1 MLRSV
6 QSNLAIAQMSL
17 EDVGSDTA
25 LTQLLLGSLP
35 PTVAQALGDNTA
47 SHRNILRASSQY
59 IKRVHDMRWT
69 RGLVHSDAD
78 GGCGFVSP
86 SPSNTTC

>member
-1 MLRSV
+1 MLKC
-6 QSNLAIAQMSL
+6 
-17 EDVGSDTA
+17 EA
-25 LTQLLLGSLP
+25 LGEALDQERAAVT
-35 PTVAQALGDNTA
+35 ALGDNTA

-69 RGLVHSDAD
+69 RGLVHNDA
-78 GGCGFVSP
+78 GGDCGFVSP